1 MTFALQISLRK
12 QPQLAVPPLFCDK
25 TDHLLIVSLPQSQIQ
40 RHRRSLLLPF
50 LMLPTSSK
58 IRSRPRRLFLKSFG
72 FNYSLSLI

>member
-1 MTFALQISLRK
+1 
-12 QPQLAVPPLFCDK
+12 
-25 TDHLLIVSLPQSQIQ
+25 LIVSLPQSQIQ